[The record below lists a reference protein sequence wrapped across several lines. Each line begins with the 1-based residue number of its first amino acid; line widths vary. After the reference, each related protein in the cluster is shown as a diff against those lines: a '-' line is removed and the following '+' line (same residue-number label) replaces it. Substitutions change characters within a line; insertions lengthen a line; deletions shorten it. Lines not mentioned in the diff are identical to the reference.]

1 MRKLSLLLLMAIA
14 FIFFNKADAQE
25 DSTRVVEGS
34 NEQNYMKILNSEMN
48 DMLDLWY
55 VKKEVSNSKSIL
67 SKFTDEEVTVE
78 NMDSIYSERVSKI
91 STIVPLGYNSS
102 VRSYI
107 NLYAN
112 SRKRSSSAILGL
124 AQYYY
129 PWMFEI
135 FDKYDVPEELVY
147 LTIIESSL
155 NPVAVS
161 PAGATG
167 IWQFMYTTG
176 KMYGLEVNSFIDDRR
191 DPVKATDAA
200 ARHLKDLH
208 DMFNDW
214 GLAIAAY
221 NCGPGN
227 VRKAIYRSGGKTTF
241 WQVRPFLPKETQNY
255 FPAYIGAYY
264 MMNYYQSHGIIP
276 AKIPIPTNVDTV
288 MIHKE
293 VHFEQIAHVLNINI
307 EEIKTLNPQ
316 YKRNVIPAF
325 NQAYPL
331 KLRSNDIMR
340 FLDMKDSIYRYNYD
354 VYFAP
359 LQTYIS
365 VFTGKDESTTQTQKK
380 YHKVRS
386 GETISKIAT
395 RYGLSV
401 AELKKMNKLKSN
413 YLKVGQRLVVGYE
426 YSNQPKKEGDNSNN
440 TSPATPSDTTSSN
453 KVTNPDKSTE
463 TTQVKTT
470 PHQNYTIHSVKK
482 GETLSAIASK
492 YHTTV
497 KKIIALNNI
506 KNINKIQVGQKIKVP
521 KNK

>member
-91 STIVPLGYNSS
+91 STIVALGYNSS

-200 ARHLKDLH
+200 ARHAKDLH
-208 DMFNDW
+208 DMFNGW
-214 GLAIAAY
+214 GLAISAY

-241 WQVRPFLPKETQNY
+241 WEVRQFLPRETQNY

-264 MMNYYQSHGIIP
+264 MMNYYKAHDIIP
-276 AKIPIPTNVDTV
+276 AKISIPTNVDTV
-288 MIHKE
+288 MVKKE
-293 VHFEQIAHVLNINI
+293 LHFEQIAHVLQINI
-307 EEIKTLNPQ
+307 DEIRTLNPQ
-316 YKRNVIPAF
+316 YKRDVIPAF
-325 NQAYPL
+325 TEMYPL
-331 KLRSNDIMR
+331 KLKSNDIIR
-340 FLDMKDSIYRYNYD
+340 FLAMKDSIYKYNYD

-359 LQTYIS
+359 LQTYVN
-365 VFTGKDESTTQTQKK
+365 VFTGKGDSTPHTTKK

-386 GETISKIAT
+386 GETLSKIAT

-401 AELKKMNKLKSN
+401 SELKKMNKLKSN
-413 YLKVGQRLVVGYE
+413 YLKVGQRLVVGYNYTTPPQTDNKTNTE
-426 YSNQPKKEGDNSNN
+426 QKTTEQNTTSPNETNSN
-440 TSPATPSDTTSSN
+440 TPPKS
-453 KVTNPDKSTE
+453 STE
-463 TTQVKTT
+463 TATSQS
-470 PHQNYTIHSVKK
+470 QYTIHTVKK
-482 GETLSAIASK
+482 GETLSVIASRYK
-492 YHTTV
+492 MTV
-497 KKIIALNNI
+497 KKIAAFNNI
-506 KNINKIQVGQKIKVP
+506 RDVNSLKVGQKIKIP
-521 KNK
+521 K